1 MCKDQTSTT
10 FGRSDQNGGGVSFV
24 DVKYLNRDVYFH

>member
-24 DVKYLNRDVYFH
+24 DCKVLE